1 MEDRSVITMFQGS
14 VKAVAL
20 LAESPCLGG
29 QRKRSV
35 VGSAGLSLGGDWRL
49 VSGGGQT
56 WFED

>member
-1 MEDRSVITMFQGS
+1 MFQGS